1 MPTAHTISL
10 TRYLAQQQH
19 THGLP
24 ADLRTLIETVADT
37 CKQISVSVNKGA
49 LAEVLGSAGSENV
62 QGEVQKKLDIIAND
76 MLLQANEWGGYLAAM
91 ASEELDDISPIPNT
105 YPQAAARPK
114 SPRGA
119 NTSGQGWG
127 CAGHLGGKSSRC
139 AF

>member
-1 MPTAHTISL
+1 MSTAHTISL

-76 MLLQANEWGGYLAAM
+76 MLLQANEWAA
-91 ASEELDDISPIPNT
+91 IWPPWH
-105 YPQAAARPK
+105 PK
-114 SPRGA
+114 SWT
-119 NTSGQGWG
+119 TSAPFPIRIRRAIT
-127 CAGHLGGKSSRC
+127 C
-139 AF
+139 